1 MKCQVSSRTAPQFV
15 STTDAGPTMVAFFFF
30 VRQSLQFLPSPCRRH
45 TLHAA
50 CSPRHAFAHNQIPPV
65 SHHSTM
71 VSYATV
77 ALAVM
82 CLTPSS
88 GFMSMVASIPKP
100 ATATSTPAVSAPQV
114 FTKDFAKPMQM
125 PEESIAAVAEVMRSG
140 RLNRYSAA
148 SAETSQVSQLEE
160 ELVAFCNAG
169 SGDGI
174 RFALGV
180 NSCSSA
186 ILIALL
192 GVGVQPGDEV
202 LSNAFTFTA
211 VPSAILRTGAKPVLV
226 ECKDRLAAFLHV

>member
-1 MKCQVSSRTAPQFV
+1 MDRGGGQGLHVSCRSFSRWAELFGFSAPQKKQCG
-15 STTDAGPTMVAFFFF
+15 T
-30 VRQSLQFLPSPCRRH
+30 SLALLTLIFAVV
-45 TLHAA
+45 TALHAA
-50 CSPRHAFAHNQIPPV
+50 CSPRHALAHDQIPPV
-65 SHHSTM
+65 SHRNTM

-77 ALAVM
+77 ALAAM
-82 CLTPSS
+82 CCTPTS

-100 ATATSTPAVSAPQV
+100 SSAPAVSAPAPPV

-125 PEESIAAVAEVMRSG
+125 PEESIAGVAEVMRSG
-140 RLNRYSAA
+140 RLNRYSSA
-148 SAETSQVSQLEE
+148 SAETSQVAQLEE

-192 GVGVQPGDEV
+192 GVGVQAGNEV

-211 VPSAILRTGAKPVLV
+211 VPSAILRIGAKPVLV
-226 ECKDRLAAFLHV
+226 ECQDR